1 MKRFTFGLVVILW
14 ILGTSFSLKSQV
26 KNEDVLLT
34 IGNQN
39 ITVGDFMAIYKKNNP
54 KGNNLD
60 KTNLNE
66 YIDLFINFKL
76 KVKEAEDLGLDTLT
90 SFKTEL
96 NGYRDQLAKPYFID
110 ESTINRLVSEA
121 YDREHFD
128 IRASHIFLRL
138 RPDALPEDTLAV
150 YGKIAKIRERLMN
163 GESFEKLVAEFSE
176 DPSSKDQ
183 DATKTRPM
191 MKGNHGDLGYFSAFD
206 MVYPFETA
214 AYNTTVGQV
223 SKIVRTDYGY
233 HLIKVTDKKD
243 AMGKVTVSHI
253 FKMLPKD
260 ASHND
265 SVIIKRKIDSVY
277 QKLTAGANWDEIVKM
292 FSDDKGSAA
301 KGGLLPEFGVNRM
314 VPEFI
319 VAIYKLKN
327 AGDISQPLMT
337 PYGWHIIKLIKRKD
351 PGTFDD
357 EKTDLKAKV
366 NKDSR
371 AQLAKDAVYA
381 KIKEEYSFKEFPDA
395 RKDFYKVVTDSIFT
409 GKWDPSLA
417 KDLKNPLFKI
427 GQMTINQPDFTQYI
441 AAKQK
446 KRDRINL
453 AFLIDQIYKDF
464 LNETL
469 IKYENSHLEAKYPEF
484 RTLMEEYKD
493 GILLFDLTD
502 QKVWTKA
509 VKDTVGLKEF
519 YEKNKSNYMWDK
531 RVEASIFTLKDPK
544 KAQKVKNFIKS
555 GLANQDILKEMNT
568 DSVKVLT
575 IESGKFSKKDN
586 KFIDQVDWVP
596 GISNDFKS
604 DSSLVFVAITRILN
618 PEPKALNESRGLITA
633 DYQNFLEKIWI
644 GYLRHKYPVVIHKD
658 ILGQIK

>member
-1 MKRFTFGLVVILW
+1 MKRFAFGLLVSLC

-39 ITVGDFMAIYKKNNP
+39 ITVGDFMTIYKKNNP

-60 KTNLNE
+60 KTNLNDYLE
-66 YIDLFINFKL
+66 LFINFKL
-76 KVKEAEDLGLDTLT
+76 KVREAEDLGLDTLT
-90 SFKTEL
+90 SFRTEL
-96 NGYRDQLAKPYFID
+96 NGYRDQLAKPYFTD
-110 ESTINRLVSEA
+110 EATLDRLIQEA
-121 YDREHFD
+121 YDREQYD

-138 RPDALPEDTLAV
+138 RPDALPADTLAV
-150 YGKIAKIRERLMN
+150 YEKIVKVRERLMN

-191 MKGNHGDLGYFSAFD
+191 MKGNHGDLGYFSVFD

-214 AYNTTVGQV
+214 AYNTPVGQV

-233 HLIKVTDKKD
+233 HLIKVTDKKP

-253 FKMLPKD
+253 FKMIPKD

-265 SVIIKRKIDSVY
+265 SVMVKSRIDSAY
-277 QKLTAGANWDEIVKM
+277 QKLTGGGNWDEIVKLY
-292 FSDDKGSAA
+292 SDDKGSAA

-327 AGDISQPLMT
+327 VGDISEPLMT
-337 PYGWHIIKLIKRKD
+337 PYGWHIIKLVKRKS
-351 PGTFDD
+351 PGSFED
-357 EKTDLKAKV
+357 EKADLKTKV

-371 AQLAKDAVYA
+371 AQLAKEAVYA
-381 KIKEEYSFKEFPDA
+381 KIKTEYGFTEYPLAKKEF
-395 RKDFYKVVTDSIFT
+395 YTVINDSIFN
-409 GKWDPSLA
+409 GKWDPALA
-417 KDLKNPLFKI
+417 ASLKNPMFKI
-427 GQMTINQPDFTQYI
+427 GQTNITQVDFTQYI
-441 AAKQK
+441 ASKQK
-446 KRDRINL
+446 KRERMNITVL
-453 AFLIDQIYKDF
+453 VDQLYRDF
-464 LNETL
+464 LNDNL
-469 IKYENSHLEAKYPEF
+469 VKYENAHLESKYPEF
-484 RTLMEEYKD
+484 KALMEEYKD

-502 QKVWTKA
+502 QKVWSKA
-509 VKDTVGLKEF
+509 VKDTVGLKDY
-519 YEKNKSNYMWDK
+519 YEKNKKNYMWDK
-531 RVEASIFTLKDPK
+531 RVEASIYTLKDPK
-544 KAQKVKNFIKS
+544 KAQKVKNFINS
-555 GLANQDILKEMNT
+555 GLANADILKEMNS

-586 KFIDQVDWVP
+586 KYIDEIEWTP
-596 GISNDFKS
+596 GLSKDFVS
-604 DSSLVFVAITRILN
+604 DSSFVFVNITHIIN

-633 DYQNFLEKIWI
+633 DYQNYLEKIWI
-644 GYLRHKYPVVIHKD
+644 GYLRHKYPVVVHKEV
-658 ILGQIK
+658 LEQIK